1 MGSQFSPSHRTSNI
15 MLAHLSLGLS
25 LVVAISAD
33 KAPAP
38 VYGAPTPSYAPAP
51 APSYAPTPAPAYHV
65 PVEKEVPHPYS
76 YQYAVQDDYS
86 GSNFAANEAADGKT
100 VTGSYTV
107 HLPDGRVQT
116 VTYTADHYNGY
127 VADVKYEGTPV
138 YPEVKPYNPP
148 APKYAPAPAPKYA
161 PAPAPKYAPAPA
173 PAYAPAN

>member
-1 MGSQFSPSHRTSNI
+1 MG
-15 MLAHLSLGLS
+15 S

-38 VYGAPTPSYAPAP
+38 AYGAPAPSYAPTPTPSYAPAP
-51 APSYAPTPAPAYHV
+51 APAYHA

-86 GSNFAANEAADGKT
+86 GSNFAANEA
-100 VTGSYTV
+100 
-107 HLPDGRVQT
+107 PDGRVQT